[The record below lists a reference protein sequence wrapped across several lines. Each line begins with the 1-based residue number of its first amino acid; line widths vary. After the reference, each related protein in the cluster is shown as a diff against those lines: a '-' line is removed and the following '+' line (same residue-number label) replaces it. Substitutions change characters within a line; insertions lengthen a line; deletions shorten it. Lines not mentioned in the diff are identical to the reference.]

1 MRRPKRTASTPR
13 TSLVKPAKTQLEHR
27 PKLKA
32 SSCWCRISR
41 SRKDAKTASHRASIQ
56 TYGSSLRIREA
67 IAENPD
73 AYYQRGKVVRLE
85 SELQDARFDVWTTAK
100 QVHEATR
107 NSRHVRNTSACEKFG
122 SQCQYFEVCAGEADI
137 NDPHKFADRESKHS
151 ELDGQESEREGTAA
165 A

>member
-1 MRRPKRTASTPR
+1 MLHHEQVAREDIPDHCEPSRLYSNLREFDETP
-13 TSLVKPAKTQLEHR
+13 L
-27 PKLKA
+27 
-32 SSCWCRISR
+32 
-41 SRKDAKTASHRASIQ
+41 D
-56 TYGSSLRIREA
+56 YGLRIREA